1 MAVKKKPLALK
12 RLINKIEKVT
22 PVRPATEEELAALQK
37 LAGGKLPEEAMEFY
51 SKYSFEG
58 IVRIDKEIDLYGI
71 NEIVRANTDAV
82 PGFMVLPFGLLTVA
96 SWVDGDAICIDLN
109 SVGEKLWNGRCYTSQ
124 VIRQCSHELFS
135 EGEEI
140 TFYRKALGGLVR
152 LPYTRENVVALSP
165 YVTYDFNYLL
175 QDLRDGDLRYIGLTD
190 TLEDYEKKRLKETSQ
205 EN

>member
-1 MAVKKKPLALK
+1 MAVKKKLPALK

-22 PVRPATEEELAALQK
+22 HVRPATEEELAALQK
-37 LAGGKLPEEAMEFY
+37 LAGGKLPEEAVEFY
-51 SKYSFEG
+51 SQYNFDG
-58 IVRIDKEIDLYGI
+58 IVRIDEYIDLYGI
-71 NEIVRANTDAV
+71 NEMIRANTDAV

-109 SVGEKLWNGRCYTSQ
+109 SVGEKYGYGGCYISQ
-124 VIRQCSHELFS
+124 VIRQCSHELFC

-140 TFYRKALGGLVR
+140 TFYKKALGGLVR

-165 YVTYDFNYLL
+165 YVTHDFNHLL
-175 QDLRDGDLRYIGLTD
+175 KELRDGELRYIDLTK
-190 TLEDYEKKRLKETSQ
+190 TLDEYERKRLEETAQ

>member
-1 MAVKKKPLALK
+1 MAIKKNPLALK

-22 PVRPATEEELAALQK
+22 HVRPAKEEELAALQN

-51 SKYSFEG
+51 SQYSFDG
-58 IVRIDKEIDLYGI
+58 VVRIDKYIDLYGI
-71 NEIVRANTDAV
+71 NEIVRMNTDAV

-109 SVGEKLWNGRCYTSQ
+109 SVGEKFGYGGCYDSQ

-165 YVTYDFNYLL
+165 YVTHDFNYLL
-175 QDLRDGDLRYIGLTD
+175 QRLRDGELRYIDLTD
-190 TLEDYEKKRLKETSQ
+190 TLEDYEKKQLKETSQ

>member
-1 MAVKKKPLALK
+1 MAVKKKLPALK

-22 PVRPATEEELAALQK
+22 RVRPATEEELAALQK

-51 SKYSFEG
+51 SQYSFDG
-58 IVRIDKEIDLYGI
+58 VVRIDKYIDLYGI
-71 NEIVRANTDAV
+71 NEIVRMNTDAV

-109 SVGEKLWNGRCYTSQ
+109 SVGEKFGYGGCYDSQ

-165 YVTYDFNYLL
+165 YVTHDFNYLL
-175 QDLRDGDLRYIGLTD
+175 QRLRDGELRYIDLTD
-190 TLEDYEKKRLKETSQ
+190 TLEDYEKKRLREAVQ
-205 EN
+205 DN

>member
-1 MAVKKKPLALK
+1 MAVKKKLPALK

-22 PVRPATEEELAALQK
+22 RVRPATEEELAALQK

-51 SKYSFEG
+51 SQYTFDG
-58 IVRIDKEIDLYGI
+58 VVRIDKYIDLYGI
-71 NEIVRANTDAV
+71 NEIVRMNTDAV
-82 PGFMVLPFGLLTVA
+82 PGFMVLPFELLTVA

-109 SVGEKLWNGRCYTSQ
+109 SVGEKFGYGGCYDSQ

-165 YVTYDFNYLL
+165 YVTHDFNYLL
-175 QDLRDGDLRYIGLTD
+175 QRLRDGELRYIDLTD

>member
-1 MAVKKKPLALK
+1 M
-12 RLINKIEKVT
+12 
-22 PVRPATEEELAALQK
+22 
-37 LAGGKLPEEAMEFY
+37 
-51 SKYSFEG
+51 
-58 IVRIDKEIDLYGI
+58 RIDKYIDLYGI
-71 NEIVRANTDAV
+71 NEIVRMNTDAV

-109 SVGEKLWNGRCYTSQ
+109 SVGEKFGYGGCYDSQ

-165 YVTYDFNYLL
+165 YVTHDFNYLL
-175 QDLRDGDLRYIGLTD
+175 QRLRDGELRYIDLTD